1 MRCARVVA
9 LVACR
14 VLLVVVGSSWDEVG
28 KKVQHLDV
36 RAEVPAS
43 VACLCFAREL
53 ALFSLGKGPATTF
66 LMRLRPE
73 LVSPIQSTLKF

>member
-53 ALFSLGKGPATTF
+53 PFSWKRSSNDFFDETEA
-66 LMRLRPE
+66 
-73 LVSPIQSTLKF
+73 

>member
-43 VACLCFAREL
+43 VACRCFAREL
-53 ALFSLGKGPATTF
+53 PFSFGKRSSNDFFDETEA
-66 LMRLRPE
+66 
-73 LVSPIQSTLKF
+73 